1 MFNVAKNPIPQSSI
15 VWQSFAHSLHH
26 IFYSNTFKPGFTRH
40 ATFSDN
46 LIHVYFAMQVE
57 AQDLISYGMIPEF
70 VGRFPIVA
78 SFHNLT
84 EDMLVD
90 ILTLPHNALVP
101 QYQALFNMEKVRA
114 CANLL

>member
-1 MFNVAKNPIPQSSI
+1 MHIAYTISSI
-15 VWQSFAHSLHH
+15 QTHLNLALPDTQLFHV
-26 IFYSNTFKPGFTRH
+26 
-40 ATFSDN
+40 D